1 MKNAVH
7 FGAGNIG
14 RGFIG
19 LILSKAGYHVTF
31 IDVIDEL
38 VDDINNQKKYNVQI
52 AGKSEKILVE
62 NISAID
68 SDRNDIA
75 VEAVVEAVA
84 DADIITTAIGPNN
97 LKYLG
102 ENLAKGLT
110 KRLEKNNK
118 TPLNI
123 IACENMFGS
132 STALKNFVYA
142 KLSDDAKN
150 ELEKFVGFPDAAVDR
165 IVPNQ
170 PYGEKLL
177 VTVEEYAEWDVES
190 KQVKGDLTGIDGL
203 NLVDNLNAYIDRKIF
218 TVNTGHAAI
227 AYLAYQLGINDISNA
242 MTVPEIL
249 ETARDVWAETSMVLV
264 AKYKFAPATHRHYVE
279 QVERRFSNP
288 YLSDEVIRVGRHPKR
303 KLSENDRI
311 IYPANQLSLHDVSPE
326 ALGKVAAAALKFDF
340 DGDTEA
346 VEIQN
351 YILANG
357 IDAAISH
364 FTGVNPTSKLFYI
377 IKKNF

>member
-1 MKNAVH
+1 MKKAVH

-19 LILSKAGYHVTF
+19 LLLSQAGYHVTF
-31 IDVIDEL
+31 IDVIDAL

-52 AGKSEKILVE
+52 AGKAEKIPVE

-68 SDRNDIA
+68 SDRDDVA
-75 VEAVVEAVA
+75 VEAVTEAIA

-97 LKYLG
+97 LQYLG

-110 KRLEKNNK
+110 KRLERKK
-118 TPLNI
+118 TPLNV

-132 STALKNFVYA
+132 STTLKNFVYA
-142 KLSDDAKN
+142 KLSDDVKN
-150 ELEKFVGFPDAAVDR
+150 ELDKIVGFPDAAVDR

-177 VTVEEYAEWDVES
+177 VTVEEYAEWDVDA
-190 KQVKGDLTGIDGL
+190 KQVVGDLSHISGL

-227 AYLAYQLGINDISNA
+227 AYLAYQRGINDISNA
-242 MTVPEIL
+242 MHVPEIL
-249 ETARDVWAETSMVLV
+249 ESARDVWAETSALLV
-264 AKYKFAPATHRHYVE
+264 AKYKFAPAAHRHYVE

-303 KLSENDRI
+303 KLSPEDRI
-311 IYPANQLSLHDVSPE
+311 IYPANQLALHDVNPE
-326 ALGKVAAAALKFDF
+326 ALGKVAAAAFKFDF

-351 YILANG
+351 YILAHG

-364 FTGVNPTSKLFYI
+364 FTGINLGTKLFYI

>member
-1 MKNAVH
+1 MKKAVH

-19 LILSKAGYHVTF
+19 LLLSKAGYHVTF
-31 IDVIDEL
+31 IDIIDKL
-38 VDDINNQKKYNVQI
+38 VEDINALGKYNAQI
-52 AGKSEKILVE
+52 TGKPDKILVE

-68 SDRNDIA
+68 SDKDDVA
-75 VEAVVEAVA
+75 VEAVVDAIA
-84 DADIITTAIGPNN
+84 DADIITTAIGPNS

-110 KRLEKNNK
+110 KRLQTKK
-118 TPLNI
+118 TPLNV

-132 STALKNFVYA
+132 STTLKNFVYA
-142 KLSDDAKN
+142 KLSDDVKN
-150 ELEKFVGFPDAAVDR
+150 ELDKIVGFPDAAVDR

-177 VTVEEYAEWDVES
+177 VTVEEYAEWDVDS
-190 KQVKGDLTGIDGL
+190 KQVVGDLSGIEGL

-227 AYLAYQLGINDISNA
+227 AYLAYQRGINDISNA
-242 MTVPEIL
+242 MRIPEIL
-249 ETARDVWAETSMVLV
+249 ETTRDVWAETSALLI
-264 AKYKFAPATHRHYVE
+264 AKYRFAPANHRRYVE

-288 YLSDEVIRVGRHPKR
+288 YLSDEVIRVGRSPKR
-303 KLSENDRI
+303 KLAANDRI
-311 IYPANQLSLHDVSPE
+311 IYPANQLALHDINPE
-326 ALGKVAAAALKFDF
+326 ALGKVAAAAFKFDF

-364 FTGVNPTSKLFYI
+364 FTGVTLSSKLFYI
-377 IKKNF
+377 IKKNY

>member
-279 QVERRFSNP
+279 QVERRFANP
-288 YLSDEVIRVGRHPKR
+288 YLSDEVSRVARSPKR
-303 KLSENDRI
+303 KLSAADRI
-311 IYPANQLSLHDVSPE
+311 ISPASQPIERGILPT
-326 ALGKVAAAALKFDF
+326 ALAKVAAAAFKFDLA
-340 DGDTEA
+340 GDNEA
-346 VEIQN
+346 AEIQN
-351 YILANG
+351 FIKENN
-357 IDAAISH
+357 IDAAISKY
-364 FTGVNPTSKLFYI
+364 TGLNPDSKLFKM
-377 IKKNF
+377 IKENF

>member
-1 MKNAVH
+1 MKKAVH

-19 LILSKAGYHVTF
+19 LLLNKSGYHVTF

-38 VDDINNQKKYNVQI
+38 VDDINEQKKYNVQI
-52 AGKSEKILVE
+52 AGKAEKILVE
-62 NISAID
+62 DIDAID

-75 VEAVVEAVA
+75 VDNVVEAVA

-118 TPLNI
+118 NPLNI

-132 STALKNFVYA
+132 STTLKNFVYA
-142 KLSDDAKN
+142 KLSDDVKN
-150 ELEKFVGFPDAAVDR
+150 ELEKFVGFPDSAVDR

-170 PYGEKLL
+170 SYGEKLV

-190 KQVKGDLTGIDGL
+190 KKVIGDLSDIKGL

-242 MTVPEIL
+242 MKVPEIL
-249 ETARDVWAETSMVLV
+249 ETARDVWAETSALMI
-264 AKYKFAPATHRHYVE
+264 AKYKFAPAAHRHYV
-279 QVERRFSNP
+279 QTVEERFANP
-288 YLSDEVIRVGRHPKR
+288 YLSDEVIRVARNPKR

-311 IYPANQLSLHDVSPE
+311 IYPANQLTLHDVNPE

-357 IDAAISH
+357 VDAAITK

>member
-19 LILSKAGYHVTF
+19 LLLQKAGYHVTF
-31 IDVIDEL
+31 IDVIDSL

-52 AGKSEKILVE
+52 AGKPEKILVE

-68 SDRNDIA
+68 SDRDDVA
-75 VEAVVEAVA
+75 VEAVIEAIA

-110 KRLEKNNK
+110 KRLERKK
-118 TPLNI
+118 TPLNV

-132 STALKNFVYA
+132 SSTLKNFVYA
-142 KLSDDAKN
+142 KLSDDVKN

-177 VTVEEYAEWDVES
+177 VTVEEYAEWDVDA
-190 KQVKGDLTGIDGL
+190 KQIVGDLSHIEGL

-227 AYLAYQLGINDISNA
+227 AYLAYQRGINDISNA
-242 MTVPEIL
+242 MHVPEIL
-249 ETARDVWAETSMVLV
+249 EIARDVWAETSMLLV
-264 AKYKFAPATHRHYVE
+264 AKYKFAPAAHRHYVE
-279 QVERRFSNP
+279 EVERRFSNP

-311 IYPANQLSLHDVSPE
+311 IYPANQLALHDVNPE
-326 ALGKVAAAALKFDF
+326 ALGKVAAAAFKFDF

-364 FTGVNPTSKLFYI
+364 FTGVNINSKLFYV

>member
-19 LILSKAGYHVTF
+19 LLLSKAGYHVTF
-31 IDVIDEL
+31 IDVIDSL

-52 AGKSEKILVE
+52 AGNPEKILVE

-68 SDRNDIA
+68 SDRDDVA

-84 DADIITTAIGPNN
+84 NADIITTAIGPNN
-97 LKYLG
+97 LKYLA
-102 ENLAKGLT
+102 ENLAQGLV
-110 KRLEKNNK
+110 KRLSVNK
-118 TPLNI
+118 APLNI

-132 STALKNFVYA
+132 STALKNFIYA
-142 KLSDDAKN
+142 KLTDEMKN
-150 ELEKFVGFPDAAVDR
+150 ELDRLVGFPDAAVDR

-177 VTVEEYAEWDVES
+177 VTVEDYAEWDVDA
-190 KQVKGDLTGIDGL
+190 KQVVGDLSGINGL

-227 AYLAYQLGINDISNA
+227 AYLAYQQGINDISNA
-242 MTVPEIL
+242 LRVPEIL
-249 ETARDVWAETSMVLV
+249 ETARDVWAETSALLI
-264 AKYKFAPATHRHYVE
+264 AKYKFAPAAHRRYVQTVE
-279 QVERRFSNP
+279 QRFANP
-288 YLSDEVIRVGRHPKR
+288 YLSDEVVRVGRNLKR
-303 KLSENDRI
+303 KLSANDRI
-311 IYPANQLSLHDVSPE
+311 IYPANQLSLHDVNPE
-326 ALGKVAAAALKFDF
+326 ALGKVAAAAFKFDF
-340 DGDTEA
+340 DADTEA

-351 YILANG
+351 YILDNG
-357 IDAAISH
+357 IDAAITH
-364 FTGVNPTSKLFYI
+364 FTGVNPGSKLFYI

>member
-19 LILSKAGYHVTF
+19 LLLSKAGYHVTF
-31 IDVIDEL
+31 IDVIDSL
-38 VDDINNQKKYNVQI
+38 VDDINSQKKYNVQI

-68 SDRNDIA
+68 SDRDDVA
-75 VEAVVEAVA
+75 VDKVVEAIA

-102 ENLAKGLT
+102 ENLAKGLS

-132 STALKNFVYA
+132 STTLKNFVYA

-150 ELEKFVGFPDAAVDR
+150 ELDKFVGFPDAAVDR

-177 VTVEEYAEWDVES
+177 VTVEEYAEWDVDS
-190 KQVKGDLTGIDGL
+190 NQVIGDLTGIDGL

-227 AYLAYQLGINDISNA
+227 AYLAYQHGINDISNA
-242 MTVPEIL
+242 MHIPEIL
-249 ETARDVWAETSMVLV
+249 ELARDVWAETSVLLT
-264 AKYKFAPATHRHYVE
+264 AKYKFAPAAHRHYVE
-279 QVERRFSNP
+279 EVEKRFSNP
-288 YLSDEVIRVGRHPKR
+288 YLSDEVIRVGRNPKR
-303 KLSENDRI
+303 KLSPNDRI
-311 IYPANQLSLHDVSPE
+311 IYPANQLALHDVNPE
-326 ALGKVAAAALKFDF
+326 ALGKVAAAAFKFDF

-357 IDAAISH
+357 IDAAITH
-364 FTGVNPTSKLFYI
+364 FTGVNPNSKLFYI

>member
-19 LILSKAGYHVTF
+19 LLLSKAGYHVTF
-31 IDVIDEL
+31 IDVIDAL

-52 AGKSEKILVE
+52 AGKPEKILVE

-68 SDRNDIA
+68 SDRDDVA
-75 VEAVVEAVA
+75 VDAVVDAIA

-110 KRLEKNNK
+110 KRLERKK
-118 TPLNI
+118 TPLNV
-123 IACENMFGS
+123 IACENIFGS
-132 STALKNFVYA
+132 STTLKNFVYA
-142 KLSDDAKN
+142 KLSDDVKN
-150 ELEKFVGFPDAAVDR
+150 ELDKIVGFPDAAVDR

-190 KQVKGDLTGIDGL
+190 KQVAGDLTGIAGL

-242 MTVPEIL
+242 MHVPEIL
-249 ETARDVWAETSMVLV
+249 ETARDVWAETSELLIT
-264 AKYKFAPATHRHYVE
+264 KYKFAPAAHRHYVK
-279 QVERRFSNP
+279 QVEERFSNP
-288 YLSDEVIRVGRHPKR
+288 YLSDEVIRVGRNPKR
-303 KLSENDRI
+303 KLSPNDRI
-311 IYPANQLSLHDVSPE
+311 IYPASQLALHDINPE
-326 ALGKVAAAALKFDF
+326 ALGKVAAAAFNFDF

-351 YILANG
+351 YILENG
-357 IDAAISH
+357 LDSAITH
-364 FTGVNPTSKLFYI
+364 FTGINLSSKLFYI

>member
-19 LILSKAGYHVTF
+19 LLLSKAGYHVTF
-31 IDVIDEL
+31 IDIIDEL
-38 VDDINNQKKYNVQI
+38 VDDINNLGKYNVQI
-52 AGKSEKILVE
+52 AGSPDKITVE

-68 SDRNDIA
+68 SDRNDVA
-75 VEAVVEAVA
+75 VDAVVDAIAE
-84 DADIITTAIGPNN
+84 ADIVTTAIGPNS
-97 LKYLG
+97 LKYIAS
-102 ENLAKGLT
+102 NLAEGLK
-110 KRLEKNNK
+110 KRLAIKNK
-118 TPLNI
+118 TPLNV

-142 KLSDDAKN
+142 KLTDEVKN
-150 ELEKFVGFPDAAVDR
+150 ELDKFVGFPDAAVDR

-170 PYGEKLL
+170 PYGEKLM
-177 VTVEEYAEWDVES
+177 VTVEEFAEWDVDSRGVVGELP
-190 KQVKGDLTGIDGL
+190 QIDGL
-203 NLVDNLNAYIDRKIF
+203 TLVDNLNAYIDRKIF

-227 AYLAYQLGINDISNA
+227 AYLAYQRGINDISNA
-242 MTVPEIL
+242 IHVNEIL
-249 ETARDVWAETSMVLV
+249 QTARDVWAETSALLI
-264 AKYKFAPATHRHYVE
+264 AKYRFAPASHRHYVE
-279 QVERRFSNP
+279 QVERRFSNA

-303 KLSENDRI
+303 KLAPEDRI
-311 IYPANQLSLHDVSPE
+311 IYPANQLALHDINPE
-326 ALGKVAAAALKFDF
+326 ALGKVAAAAFKFDY

-351 YILANG
+351 YIMANG
-357 IDAAISH
+357 IDAAITH
-364 FTGVNPTSKLFYI
+364 FTGVTPGSRLFYI

>member
-1 MKNAVH
+1 MKKAVH

-19 LILSKAGYHVTF
+19 LLLSKAGYHVTF
-31 IDVIDEL
+31 VDIIDKL
-38 VDDINNQKKYNVQI
+38 VEDINSQKKYNVQI
-52 AGKSEKILVE
+52 AGLPTKIPVE

-68 SDRNDIA
+68 SDSNDVA
-75 VEAVVEAVA
+75 VEAVVDAIAE
-84 DADIITTAIGPNN
+84 ADIVTTAIGPNS
-97 LKYLG
+97 LKYIAS
-102 ENLAKGLT
+102 NLADGLK
-110 KRLEKNNK
+110 KRVATNK
-118 TPLNI
+118 KPLNV

-132 STALKNFVYA
+132 STTLKKFVYA
-142 KLSDDAKN
+142 KLSDDVKN
-150 ELEKFVGFPDAAVDR
+150 EVDKLVGFPDAAVDR

-177 VTVEEYAEWDVES
+177 VTVEEYAEWDVDA
-190 KQVKGDLTGIDGL
+190 KQVIGDLSGIDGL

-227 AYLAYQLGINDISNA
+227 AYMAYQRGINDISNA
-242 MTVPEIL
+242 IHVDEIL
-249 ETARDVWAETSMVLV
+249 QTARDVWAETSALLI
-264 AKYKFAPATHRHYVE
+264 AKYKFAPASHRRYVE

-303 KLSENDRI
+303 KLAANDRI
-311 IYPANQLSLHDVSPE
+311 IYPANQLATHDVNPE
-326 ALGKVAAAALKFDF
+326 ALGKIAAFAFKFDY

-351 YILANG
+351 YIMAHG
-357 IDAAISH
+357 IDAAITH
-364 FTGVNPTSKLFYI
+364 FTGVTPSSRLFYI

>member
-1 MKNAVH
+1 MKKAVH

-19 LILSKAGYHVTF
+19 LLLSKAGYHVTF
-31 IDVIDEL
+31 IDIIDKL
-38 VDDINNQKKYNVQI
+38 VEDINALGKYNVQI
-52 AGKSEKILVE
+52 TGKPDKISVE

-68 SDRNDIA
+68 SDKDDVA
-75 VEAVVEAVA
+75 VEAVVEAIA
-84 DADIITTAIGPNN
+84 DADIITTAIGPNS
-97 LKYLG
+97 LQYLG

-110 KRLEKNNK
+110 KRLQTKK
-118 TPLNI
+118 TPLNV

-132 STALKNFVYA
+132 STTLKNFVYA
-142 KLSDDAKN
+142 KLSDDVKN
-150 ELEKFVGFPDAAVDR
+150 ELNKIVGFPDAAVDR

-177 VTVEEYAEWDVES
+177 VTVEEYAEWDVDS
-190 KQVKGDLTGIDGL
+190 KQVVGDLSDIEGL

-227 AYLAYQLGINDISNA
+227 AYLAYQRGINDISNA
-242 MTVPEIL
+242 MRIPEIL
-249 ETARDVWAETSMVLV
+249 ETTRDVWAETSALLI
-264 AKYKFAPATHRHYVE
+264 AKYRFAPANHRRYVE

-288 YLSDEVIRVGRHPKR
+288 YLSDEVIRVGRSPKR
-303 KLSENDRI
+303 KLAPNDRI
-311 IYPANQLSLHDVSPE
+311 IYPANQLALHDINPE
-326 ALGKVAAAALKFDF
+326 ALGKVAAAAFKFDF

-364 FTGVNPTSKLFYI
+364 FTGVTLSSKLFYI
-377 IKKNF
+377 IKKNY

>member
-19 LILSKAGYHVTF
+19 LLLSKAGYHVTF
-31 IDVIDEL
+31 IDVIDSL

-52 AGKSEKILVE
+52 AGKPEKILVE

-68 SDRNDIA
+68 SDRNDVA
-75 VEAVVEAVA
+75 VDAVVEAIA

-110 KRLEKNNK
+110 KRIAKKNMK
-118 TPLNI
+118 PLNI

-132 STALKNFVYA
+132 STALKNFIYA
-142 KLSDDAKN
+142 KLSDEMKN
-150 ELEKFVGFPDAAVDR
+150 ELDRLVGFPDAAVDR

-170 PYGEKLL
+170 SHGEKLL
-177 VTVEEYAEWDVES
+177 VTVEEYAEWDVDA
-190 KQVKGDLTGIDGL
+190 KQAVGDLSGIQGL

-227 AYLAYQLGINDISNA
+227 AYLAYQHGINDISNA
-242 MTVPEIL
+242 LRVPEIL
-249 ETARDVWAETSMVLV
+249 ETTRDVWAETSALLT
-264 AKYKFAPATHRHYVE
+264 AKYKFAPASHRRYIQTVE
-279 QVERRFSNP
+279 NRFANP
-288 YLSDEVIRVGRHPKR
+288 YLSDEVIRVARNPKR

-311 IYPANQLSLHDVSPE
+311 IYPANQLALHDVNPE
-326 ALGKVAAAALKFDF
+326 ALGKVAAAAFKFDF
-340 DGDTEA
+340 DADTEA

-351 YILANG
+351 YILENG
-357 IDAAISH
+357 IDAAITH
-364 FTGVNPTSKLFYI
+364 FTGVNPGSKLFYI

>member
-1 MKNAVH
+1 MKKAVH

-19 LILSKAGYHVTF
+19 LLLSKAGYHVTF
-31 IDVIDEL
+31 IDIIDKL
-38 VDDINNQKKYNVQI
+38 VEDINALGKYNVQI
-52 AGKSEKILVE
+52 TGKPDKILVE

-68 SDRNDIA
+68 SDKDDVA
-75 VEAVVEAVA
+75 VEAVVDAIA
-84 DADIITTAIGPNN
+84 DADIITTAIGPNS

-110 KRLEKNNK
+110 KRLQTKK
-118 TPLNI
+118 TPLNV

-132 STALKNFVYA
+132 STTLKNFVYA
-142 KLSDDAKN
+142 KLSDDVKN
-150 ELEKFVGFPDAAVDR
+150 ELDKIVGFPDAAVDR

-177 VTVEEYAEWDVES
+177 VTVEEYAEWDVDS
-190 KQVKGDLTGIDGL
+190 KQVVGDLSGIEGL

-227 AYLAYQLGINDISNA
+227 AYLAYQRGINDISNA
-242 MTVPEIL
+242 MRIPEIL
-249 ETARDVWAETSMVLV
+249 ETTRDVWAETSALLI
-264 AKYKFAPATHRHYVE
+264 AKYRFAPANHRRYVE

-288 YLSDEVIRVGRHPKR
+288 YLSDEVIRVGRSPKR
-303 KLSENDRI
+303 KLAANDRI
-311 IYPANQLSLHDVSPE
+311 IYPANQLALHDINPE
-326 ALGKVAAAALKFDF
+326 ALGKVAAAAFKFDF

-364 FTGVNPTSKLFYI
+364 FTGVTLSSKLFYI
-377 IKKNF
+377 IKKNY

>member
-1 MKNAVH
+1 MKKAVH

-19 LILSKAGYHVTF
+19 LLLSKAGYHVTF
-31 IDVIDEL
+31 VDIIDKL
-38 VDDINNQKKYNVQI
+38 VEDINSQKKYNVQI
-52 AGKSEKILVE
+52 AGLPTKIPVE

-68 SDRNDIA
+68 SDSNDVA
-75 VEAVVEAVA
+75 VEAVVDAIAE
-84 DADIITTAIGPNN
+84 ADIVTTAIGPNS
-97 LKYLG
+97 LKYIAS
-102 ENLAKGLT
+102 NLADGLK
-110 KRLEKNNK
+110 KRVATNK
-118 TPLNI
+118 KPLNV

-132 STALKNFVYA
+132 STTLKKFVYA
-142 KLSDDAKN
+142 KLSDDVKN
-150 ELEKFVGFPDAAVDR
+150 EVDKLVGFPDAAVDR

-177 VTVEEYAEWDVES
+177 VTVEEYAEWDVDA
-190 KQVKGDLTGIDGL
+190 KQVIGDLSGIDGL

-227 AYLAYQLGINDISNA
+227 AYMAYQRGINDISNA
-242 MTVPEIL
+242 IHVDEIL
-249 ETARDVWAETSMVLV
+249 QTARDVWAETSALLI
-264 AKYKFAPATHRHYVE
+264 AKYKFAPASHRRYVE
-279 QVERRFSNP
+279 QVEHRFSNP

-303 KLSENDRI
+303 KLAANDRI
-311 IYPANQLSLHDVSPE
+311 IYPANQLATHDVNPE
-326 ALGKVAAAALKFDF
+326 ALGKIAAFAFKFDY

-351 YILANG
+351 YIMAHG
-357 IDAAISH
+357 IDAAITH
-364 FTGVNPTSKLFYI
+364 FTGVTPSSRLFYI